1 MRSLIPLI
9 FLVFFLLSTVESVAQ
24 APLRPAKAAA
34 YSIALPGLG
43 HRYANGNKWN
53 RRAALYTI
61 ADAVLL
67 AGLVTSEWQRGQ
79 LVQSYQSWAASYAGV
94 STTGKDR
101 RFYVTIG
108 NHLSSHDYREAQLR
122 SRRVDLVSYV
132 DDPAFQ
138 WAWTSERDF
147 QRYRNLRGD
156 AESWAQRRGS
166 FIAALVANRLISA
179 VSALLTTRRKRE
191 SSLQV
196 AVTPGP
202 TLKLALTL

>member
-1 MRSLIPLI
+1 MRILIL
-9 FLVFFLLSTVESVAQ
+9 LVFFLVPLAVDSAAQ

-53 RRAALYTI
+53 RRAALYVI

-108 NHLSSHDYREAQLR
+108 NHLSSSDYREAQLR
-122 SRRVDLVSYV
+122 SRRVDLASYV
-132 DDPAFQ
+132 DDPTFQ

-147 QRYRNLRGD
+147 QRYRDLRGD
-156 AESWAQRRGS
+156 AESWGQRRGS
-166 FIAALVANRLISA
+166 FVAALVANRLIAS
-179 VSALLTTRRKRE
+179 VSALLTARRERE
-191 SSLQV
+191 SVLSIG
-196 AVTPGP
+196 VTPGP
-202 TLKLALTL
+202 TLKLALAL